1 VHSVSEASAQS
12 PRNAAN
18 NPAVPHV
25 ALANAGALPTPP
37 SLRRPSPRTLSLDDL
52 ADGVRRGDRAVLGR
66 ALSLIESSEF
76 SRQRIGQQLLSKLMT
91 RSGGAMRIGITG
103 VPGAGKSTFID
114 RLGVSLVEQGHR
126 VAVLAVDPSSS
137 VSGGS
142 ILGDRTR
149 MQKLSADARA
159 FIRPSPSG
167 GTLGGVANKTRESIL
182 VCEAAGFDVVLVE
195 TVGVGQSETS
205 VAQMTDVFVALAIPG
220 AGDDL
225 QGIKRGILELV
236 DVLVVNKADGES
248 EVRAKLAACEYE
260 SVLQL
265 ARGGATE
272 VSVLACSSIYGFGV
286 SEVWAAIA
294 RRHAA
299 LKSSSMLEQ
308 RRQAQSLTWLHALV
322 DERLRT
328 LLHETPSAAAAWR
341 EAEDRVRRGEMLPT
355 QAADTVMRALIAV
368 VAPDRMG

>member
-1 VHSVSEASAQS
+1 MSEASANS

-18 NPAVPHV
+18 NPVVLQVSRAI
-25 ALANAGALPTPP
+25 AGAPPTPP
-37 SLRRPSPRTLSLDDL
+37 PLRTASLRPLSLDEL
-52 ADGVRRGDRAVLGR
+52 AHGVRRGDRAVLGR
-66 ALSLIESSEF
+66 ALSFIESSEP
-76 SRQRIGQQLLSKLMT
+76 SRQRLGQQLLNNILPLT
-91 RSGGAMRIGITG
+91 GGSMRIGITG

-114 RLGVSLVEQGHR
+114 RLGVLLVETGHR

-137 VSGGS
+137 ISGGS

-149 MQKLSADARA
+149 MQKLSADPRA

-205 VAQMTDVFVALAIPG
+205 VSQMTDVFVALAIPG

-236 DVLVVNKADGES
+236 DVLVVNKADGDGEA
-248 EVRAKLAACEYE
+248 RANLAAREYE
-260 SVLQL
+260 SVLRL
-265 ARGGATE
+265 ARGGGTDVA
-272 VSVLACSSIYGFGV
+272 VLACSSIYGIGV
-286 SEVWAAIA
+286 SEAWAAIS
-294 RRHAA
+294 RRYAA
-299 LKSSSMLEQ
+299 LTSSSMLEQ
-308 RRQAQSLTWLHALV
+308 RRRAQSLTWLHTLV

-328 LLHETPSAAAAWR
+328 LLHETPGVAAAWCD
-341 EAEDRVRRGEMLPT
+341 AEERVRRGQMQPT
-355 QAADTVMRALIAV
+355 QAADAVMRALVGV
-368 VAPDRMG
+368 VAPG